1 MKCIVEG
8 TTETMLCHSIF
19 LKYML
24 CVVS

>member
-19 LKYML
+19 LKYVL